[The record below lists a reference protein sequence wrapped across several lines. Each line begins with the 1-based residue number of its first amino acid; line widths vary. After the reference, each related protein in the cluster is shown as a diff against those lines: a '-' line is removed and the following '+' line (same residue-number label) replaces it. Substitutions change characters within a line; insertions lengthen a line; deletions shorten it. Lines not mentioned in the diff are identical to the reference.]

1 MEDSKFIPSGGFVP
15 GKKPRRGAQDEL
27 DMLSYYS
34 QEGWILEQFTSMG
47 FLLKKKEPQTTA
59 YLYDCAEH
67 ARAEMPAYIARFA
80 GQGWEYVTSC
90 GEGCHFFKAP
100 AGTPRP
106 ETVGEE
112 SEPPISPLS
121 GQSTPPPAPVTWQSV
136 RSCLRMSILFWVL
149 GAAALALSAVGKAGG
164 IAVLQMAAL
173 ALAVLFLFVGSTYF
187 LNFLFTRGQLKPG
200 DRGEDGSKGPLQS

>member
-59 YLYDCAEH
+59 Y
-67 ARAEMPAYIARFA
+67 
-80 GQGWEYVTSC
+80 
-90 GEGCHFFKAP
+90 CHFFKAP

>member
-1 MEDSKFIPSGGFVP
+1 MEDSKFIPSGRFVP

-67 ARAEMPAYIARFA
+67 TRAEMPAYIARFS

-106 ETVGEE
+106 ETAGEE
-112 SEPPISPLS
+112 GESPFTPLP
-121 GQSTPPPAPVTWQSV
+121 GQPAPPPPAPVTRQSV
-136 RSCLRMSILFWVL
+136 QSCLRMSILFWLL
-149 GAAALALSAVGKAGG
+149 GVVALVLSAVGRVGG

-187 LNFLFTRGQLKPG
+187 LNFLFTRSQLKSAG
-200 DRGEDGSKGPLQS
+200 GGEDDQK